1 MLNRYCKN
9 QRATRRSAQ
18 SFRNGMFDPSLYLV
32 INPEQCIHNSVAQTV
47 LSSVEGGVTA
57 IQLRSKTLRAQELV
71 DMVAGVVDALGS
83 QNIPVFINDHAHI
96 AASTGVNAVHLG
108 QDDMA
113 VEEARTMLGDEA
125 YLGLTVRSV
134 GEAQSAPLQ
143 LLDYVSVGGVFHTR
157 SKINSD
163 PPIGLDGLEEIV
175 NLLRS
180 RDPQIPIIAISG
192 ITTRNLESILECG
205 VDGVA
210 VVSAICESEN
220 PLLVAQEFKTRINDY
235 RNRMRM

>member
-1 MLNRYCKN
+1 MLNQYSKH
-9 QRATRRSAQ
+9 QPVTRRCVQ
-18 SFRNGMFDPSLYLV
+18 SIRNGKFDPSLYLV
-32 INPEQCIHNSVAQTV
+32 INPEQCVHNSVAQTV
-47 LSSVEGGVTA
+47 LSSVRGGVTA
-57 IQLRSKTLRAQELV
+57 IQLRTKTMSEQELL
-71 DMVAGVVDALGS
+71 DLVAGVVDALDS
-83 QNIPVFINDHAHI
+83 QNIPVFINDHVDI

-113 VEEARTMLGDEA
+113 VEEARSILGNNA

-134 GEAQSAPLQ
+134 REAQNAPLQ
-143 LLDYVSVGGVFHTR
+143 SLDYVSVGGVFHTR
-157 SKINSD
+157 SKVNSD

-180 RDPQIPIIAISG
+180 RNQHIPIIAISG
-192 ITTRNLESILECG
+192 ITVQNLESILECG

-220 PLLVAQEFKTRINDY
+220 PQWVAQEFKTKINDY
-235 RNRMRM
+235 RNRTRM